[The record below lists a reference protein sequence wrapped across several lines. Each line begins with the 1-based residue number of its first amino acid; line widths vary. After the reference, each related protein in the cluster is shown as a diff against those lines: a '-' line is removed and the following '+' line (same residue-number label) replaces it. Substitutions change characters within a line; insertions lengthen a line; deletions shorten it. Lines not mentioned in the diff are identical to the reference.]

1 VFADDKR
8 ASLSQVQYPIRKTV
22 QKMVLLS
29 MPITFLCLCVA
40 FVLMLLSFEA
50 DRLLTEA
57 LK

>member
-1 VFADDKR
+1 
-8 ASLSQVQYPIRKTV
+8 
-22 QKMVLLS
+22 MVLLS